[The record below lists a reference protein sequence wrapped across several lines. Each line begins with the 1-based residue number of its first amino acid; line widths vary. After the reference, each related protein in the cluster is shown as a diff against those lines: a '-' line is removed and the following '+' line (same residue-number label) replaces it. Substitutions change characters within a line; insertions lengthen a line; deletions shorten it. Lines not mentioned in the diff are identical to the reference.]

1 MTDYHGARH
10 KLAHALLSW
19 GIAAADVATR
29 ESGVD
34 DASSS
39 SASKAKDDRVYAFET
54 SAAIIEACVSEHPPP
69 VPSFYYRNLGICRQR
84 AWGERR
90 EKTEHHAKMVTA
102 FKAYLAAVDAE
113 GGEREGGYDAIA
125 GIVLEAERGSMVA

>member
-1 MTDYHGARH
+1 MTDYYGARH
-10 KLAHALLSW
+10 KLAHALLSY

-29 ESGVD
+29 ESGD
-34 DASSS
+34 DD
-39 SASKAKDDRVYAFET
+39 SKAKDDRVYAFET